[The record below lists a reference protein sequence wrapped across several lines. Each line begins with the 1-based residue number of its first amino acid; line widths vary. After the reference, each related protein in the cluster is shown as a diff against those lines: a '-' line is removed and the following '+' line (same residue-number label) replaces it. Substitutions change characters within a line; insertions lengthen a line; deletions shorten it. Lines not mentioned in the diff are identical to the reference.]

1 MRKTVHYKISG
12 LSYVFLKDAPVVH
25 TRFGDALAVDLSL
38 VERKIAREIVKQ
50 GVPLRGAEVQF
61 LRKCLGFSMEKFATR
76 LGLSAPAILKWERAR
91 KKRLEPVNEVA
102 VRALMVEELGIKL
115 DGKFSSLIG
124 LEVAPKKVFL
134 KVA

>member
-91 KKRLEPVNEVA
+91 KKRLEPVNEVG
-102 VRALMVEELGIKL
+102 VDVSIDKVDYIVKIIRILEQTFFIIL
-115 DGKFSSLIG
+115 LI
-124 LEVAPKKVFL
+124 PFL
-134 KVA
+134 